1 MESAGNSQKKALAG
15 TERANL
21 LKTHFRVIFNLS
33 INCIIF
39 VNMDFTYNI
48 SNKGTYAIVEMSG
61 NLVDKNQATPLLDE
75 IQSMI
80 ENGITSFV
88 ISMENFRYM
97 NSNGLNVLVNILTKS
112 RKNGGDT
119 TICSVSDKIKELLII
134 TKLNT
139 VFTITE
145 DLPAA
150 VRQFQN
156 QSQ

>member
-1 MESAGNSQKKALAG
+1 
-15 TERANL
+15 
-21 LKTHFRVIFNLS
+21 
-33 INCIIF
+33 
-39 VNMDFTYNI
+39 MDFTYNI

-61 NLVDKNQATPLLDE
+61 NLIDKNQATPLLDE
-75 IQSMI
+75 IQQMI
-80 ENGITSFV
+80 NGGITSFV

-145 DLPAA
+145 DLPTA

-156 QSQ
+156 